1 MDMDQMEMYLKKYI
15 KAVLLAVLAVFIG
28 ASFMIMSSPVYAE
41 DETQGYIPTGWTLDK
56 LDYGGDIGD
65 SIFVYVNSVSSRH
78 NVIYNYG
85 KESDIEMSNMAL
97 YSLDDFRYMN
107 RDGVHTVKAGEMLCS
122 DAHTFG
128 MFWTIQP
135 YLVSFA
141 PEGSGTTETHY
152 VIRTLD
158 TGFHNDAGLPITCT
172 APDLY
177 LTVRT
182 TVDNG
187 DVTIDVIDEDFD
199 GENAVGNIVHK
210 SQNDFY
216 RIGIVQR
223 GSSDR
228 NSIIELGMADST
240 DKSRLLDGAE
250 IEISSEYGGCT
261 IKRIY
266 RTQGKP
272 IFVDIEPFIN
282 KLKENESTTLQIK
295 SRPLSGY
302 TDYTSSSG
310 GGKYFNHAEMTVKRI
325 GNGLQTEMSA
335 EPVIV
340 DGKPV
345 KNNSIILNSETGLA
359 EKVMFVKQK
368 IKKAQPLKVTARKP
382 SVRYSRTRKR
392 TIKIKKAVKFVKTA
406 KGKVTYKKTGGSKKL
421 TISKKTGTITVKK
434 GTKKGTYK
442 IRIKISA
449 SGDSKYKAGFRTVT
463 VKVKVK

>member
-1 MDMDQMEMYLKKYI
+1 MDMDPMRMYLKKYI
-15 KAVLLAVLAVFIG
+15 KAVLLAVLAVCIG
-28 ASFMIMSSPVYAE
+28 VSFMIMSSPAYAE
-41 DETQGYIPTGWTLDK
+41 SEPQEKIPTGWTLDK
-56 LDYGGDIGD
+56 LEYGDGFVDTIYVSIISVHSRDNVLDYVSGDD
-65 SIFVYVNSVSSRH
+65 VHQS
-78 NVIYNYG
+78 
-85 KESDIEMSNMAL
+85 ELAL
-97 YSLDDFRYMN
+97 YSLDDVTYMN
-107 RDGVHTVKAGEMLCS
+107 RDGMHTVKAGEMLNS
-122 DAHTFG
+122 YISSTGLIYWLH
-128 MFWTIQP
+128 P
-135 YLVSFA
+135 YLVSLV

-152 VIRTLD
+152 VIRTLK
-158 TGFHNDAGLPITCT
+158 TGSQSYDDSLITCT

-187 DVTIDVIDEDFD
+187 HVTVDIIDEDFD
-199 GENAVGNIVHK
+199 GENGVGNIVYRH
-210 SQNDFY
+210 NNGEY

-228 NSIIELGMADST
+228 NSIIELGAADSP
-240 DKSRLLDGAE
+240 DMSRLLDGAE
-250 IEISSEYGGCT
+250 IEISSEFGDCSVRRT
-261 IKRIY
+261 Y

-295 SRPLSGY
+295 CRPLSGY
-302 TDYTSSSG
+302 TDYKSSSG
-310 GGKYFNHAEMTVKRI
+310 DGTYFNHAEVTVKRI

-335 EPVIV
+335 EPVLV

-368 IKKAQPLKVTARKP
+368 AKKAQPLKVTARKP

-449 SGDSKYKAGFRTVT
+449 SGDSKYKAGSRTVT